1 MVWMQPQLTE
11 PPMIDDGIN
20 GITKAQHRLIFA
32 YPKASLAVSLGVHE
46 NGVFDS
52 ATSAAVINFQ
62 HYINDHKLN
71 TPPLR
76 TDGVLDYATKVR
88 MGVIVV
94 APKAPTKKYVQQGV
108 GYNTDAFLMGNPGH
122 SYNMAIAEEQGE
134 FSRLALPTV
143 GVPKV
148 VIGYSMGDDADN
160 HNMLNWPA
168 DRRDE
173 IKLYIGFGS
182 PSRPPGP
189 TLLGNDPGGSGISG
203 VYTPEW
209 LRDRAYHFT
218 HTGDMYA
225 NAVGLLDVLYSL
237 LTDLAATPQFAMR
250 LFGILIDNT
259 IGAPLL
265 GLGGST
271 GLLGFGSLSGIL
283 SMITPGGIG
292 TNPATSTTQ
301 INLFAMITNIP
312 AIIQTLVAA
321 LQFISTNAHY
331 HYHDQPESF
340 WRGMTAVDCAAQI
353 IQEKVPGG
361 AIVYT
366 IPGTIASWNDGPPA
380 WTAWKLP

>member
-1 MVWMQPQLTE
+1 MKDANGKWIGYGLGDTGPQV
-11 PPMIDDGIN
+11 
-20 GITKAQHRLIFA
+20 TKIQHRLTLA
-32 YPKASLAVSLGVHE
+32 YAKSSKALDLGVRE
-46 NGVFDS
+46 SGFYDQPTADAVRNFQ
-52 ATSAAVINFQ
+52 AAVGFPA
-62 HYINDHKLN
+62 
-71 TPPLR
+71 T
-76 TDGVLDYATKVR
+76 GVCTYATQVR
-88 MGVIVV
+88 MGVIVL
-94 APKAPTKKYVQQGV
+94 APVSPKKKYVQQGV
-108 GYNTDAFLMGNPGH
+108 GYNTDAFLMGNPSH
-122 SYNMAIAEEQGE
+122 SYNMAITEEQAE
-134 FSRLALPTV
+134 FSRLALPLV

-148 VIGYSMGDDADN
+148 VIGYSMGDDANN

-225 NAVGLLDVLYSL
+225 NATGLLPQLYSI
-237 LTDLAATPQFAMR
+237 LTDLAMTTTFAMR
-250 LFGILIDNT
+250 LFSIFT
-259 IGAPLL
+259 SSGAGLL
-265 GLGGST
+265 GLGGNST
-271 GLLGFGSLSGIL
+271 LAGFGSLSSL
-283 SMITPGGIG
+283 LPLLTPGSP
-292 TNPATSTTQ
+292 TSNPATSTSE

-312 AIIQTLVAA
+312 AIVQTLVAA

-331 HYHDQPESF
+331 HYHDQPEAF

-361 AIVYT
+361 AVVYT
-366 IPGTIASWNDGPPA
+366 IPGTVAHWNDGPPA